1 MDIYIMLLV
10 GTIYHCKIVQFPA
23 IIYKFS
29 EIPIKTLARFVTG
42 IWQMNVKTYINKP
55 PKTSK
60 DNLRKRR
67 DSPIKY

>member
-1 MDIYIMLLV
+1 MYIYCLKYSNKVKRIRNERGEILDKWIFISLLV

-42 IWQMNVKTYINKP
+42 I
-55 PKTSK
+55 
-60 DNLRKRR
+60 
-67 DSPIKY
+67 

>member
-42 IWQMNVKTYINKP
+42 I
-55 PKTSK
+55 
-60 DNLRKRR
+60 
-67 DSPIKY
+67 